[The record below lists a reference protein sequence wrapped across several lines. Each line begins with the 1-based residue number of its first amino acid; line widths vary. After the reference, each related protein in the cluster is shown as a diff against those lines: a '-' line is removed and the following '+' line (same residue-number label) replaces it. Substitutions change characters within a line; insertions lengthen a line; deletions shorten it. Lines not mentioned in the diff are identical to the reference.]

1 MANAFDLQ
9 EELQALQDTENYP
22 IEREHDVRSMDAGEM
37 DGLLQ
42 RAFAVFSL
50 DQRRTLLTFPCVVT
64 TEAVSA
70 IAESAEAVT
79 SPDTFDIL
87 RSFLKCADAVPGI
100 LMSKL
105 LDVITSGFAAEVDA
119 AAQDI
124 DHEDQQTCAA
134 HKTPIEM
141 YAFLLNWSARSAEKV
156 NTPHEDAP
164 AATAPAKSRR
174 GRGGKAAQPRA
185 AAKNRA
191 PEWSWKDQIVPMLT
205 LISKALKLKTSKIWT
220 VSGERETLIGCVISR
235 PVAADLLIR
244 ERCSCLTAPAY
255 HITENEQYMKS
266 QPIKLGVYKVICLAV
281 KHHGHGPA
289 AQTTIMQSLQYYEHL
304 SEPMAECLHILLR
317 EFDHAQLGDEILREI
332 AAKSFS
338 AQDTKG
344 PRHFSRFLTQ
354 FAEWAP
360 RAVLKQISLL
370 LSQLD
375 SEVR

>member
-50 DQRRTLLTFPCVVT
+50 DQRRTLLTSPCVVT

-205 LISKALKLKTSKIWT
+205 LISKVLKLKTSKIWT
-220 VSGERETLIGCVISR
+220 VSGERETLIGCVVPR
-235 PVAADLLIR
+235 PLTTKPLIGSVVGVSPR
-244 ERCSCLTAPAY
+244 QR
-255 HITENEQYMKS
+255 ITSPKMS
-266 QPIKLGVYKVICLAV
+266 S
-281 KHHGHGPA
+281 
-289 AQTTIMQSLQYYEHL
+289 T
-304 SEPMAECLHILLR
+304 
-317 EFDHAQLGDEILREI
+317 
-332 AAKSFS
+332 
-338 AQDTKG
+338 
-344 PRHFSRFLTQ
+344 
-354 FAEWAP
+354 
-360 RAVLKQISLL
+360 
-370 LSQLD
+370 
-375 SEVR
+375 

>member
-22 IEREHDVRSMDAGEM
+22 IEHEHDVRSMEPGEM

-42 RAFAVFSL
+42 R
-50 DQRRTLLTFPCVVT
+50 TLHRSHLIKGRATPAHVLT

-134 HKTPIEM
+134 HKVPIEM

-156 NTPHEDAP
+156 NAPPEDAP
-164 AATAPAKSRR
+164 AAAAPAKSRR
-174 GRGGKAAQPRA
+174 GRGGKAAQPRT

-191 PEWSWKDQIVPMLT
+191 PEWSWKDQIMPMLT
-205 LISKALKLKTSKIWT
+205 LISKVLKLKTSKIWT
-220 VSGERETLIGCVISR
+220 VSGERETFIGCVDISHY
-235 PVAADLLIR
+235 
-244 ERCSCLTAPAY
+244 C
-255 HITENEQYMKS
+255 NKS
-266 QPIKLGVYKVICLAV
+266 THRGAI
-281 KHHGHGPA
+281 
-289 AQTTIMQSLQYYEHL
+289 
-304 SEPMAECLHILLR
+304 
-317 EFDHAQLGDEILREI
+317 
-332 AAKSFS
+332 
-338 AQDTKG
+338 
-344 PRHFSRFLTQ
+344 
-354 FAEWAP
+354 
-360 RAVLKQISLL
+360 
-370 LSQLD
+370 
-375 SEVR
+375 